1 MTGDFMVS
9 KSEASQPTR
18 RAEIGSGVLAFD
30 AALAKLLS
38 QARRPVKISQVPLL
52 QAQDRVL
59 AAPVSSSMNVPA
71 FDNSAM
77 DGYALN
83 VADFA
88 KPPSSFVVMQ
98 RIAAGQSG
106 QAIEPGEAARIFTG
120 APVPEGTNVVVPQ
133 EQTEVRGNRV
143 VVIGQFKAG
152 QHIRRAGEDVA
163 VDDVVLHT
171 GIRLEP
177 QHLALAAS
185 IGVAQVPVYPRLRV
199 GVLFTGD
206 ELVEPGQVLGA
217 GKIYNSNR
225 YALHSL
231 LARVGCD
238 VVDFGVVRDSLTATT
253 DALHKAAGECDVIM
267 TCGGVSV
274 GEEDWVKQAVTSL
287 GSLDVWRI
295 AMKPGKPLAFGRIG
309 NADFIG
315 LPGNPVSAFVTFLV
329 AVMPFLRQRLGLAT
343 LTPRYQLAVAGFDWA
358 GDAKRREFLRVRQ
371 EPGESAQPLLALW
384 PNQGSAVVSGLVWAD
399 GLVDLEPGTRVN
411 AGDAVRYVPLA
422 DLMR

>member
-1 MTGDFMVS
+1 MVS
-9 KSEASQPTR
+9 KSEASQPNRTSD
-18 RAEIGSGVLAFD
+18 IVSGVLAFD

-38 QARRPVKISQVPLL
+38 QARRPVKVSQVPLL
-52 QAQDRVL
+52 QALDRVL
-59 AAPVSSSMNVPA
+59 AAPVTSSMNVPA

-83 VADFA
+83 VADLA
-88 KPPSSFVVMQ
+88 NPPGSFVVVQ

-106 QAIEPGEAARIFTG
+106 LAIESGEAARIFTG

-133 EQTEVRGNRV
+133 EQTEAQGNRV
-143 VVIGQFKAG
+143 IVTGRVKAG

-163 VDDVVLHT
+163 LDDVVLHA

-185 IGVAQVPVYPRLRV
+185 IGVAQLPVYSRLRV
-199 GVLFTGD
+199 GVVFTGN
-206 ELVEPGQVLGA
+206 ELVEPGQILGT

-231 LARVGCD
+231 LARVGCE
-238 VVDFGVVRDSLTATT
+238 VVDFGVVRDSLMATT
-253 DALHKAAGECDVIM
+253 EALQKAAAECDVII

-274 GEEDWVKQAVTSL
+274 GEEDWVKQAVTNL
-287 GSLDVWRI
+287 GSIDLWRI

-329 AVMPFLRQRLGLAT
+329 AVMPFLRQRMGLVERM
-343 LTPRYQLAVAGFDWA
+343 PRYQLAVAGFDWA

-371 EPGESAQPLLALW
+371 EPGESAQALLALW

-399 GLVDLEPGTRVN
+399 GLVDLEPGTRVK
-411 AGDAVRYVPLA
+411 AGDLVRYVPLS
-422 DLMR
+422 DLMW

>member
-1 MTGDFMVS
+1 MVS
-9 KSEASQPTR
+9 KSDASEPIRTS
-18 RAEIGSGVLAFD
+18 EIGSGLLAFD

-38 QARRPVKISQVPLL
+38 RARRPVKVSQVPLL

-59 AAPVSSSMNVPA
+59 AAPVISSMNVPA

-88 KPPSSFVVMQ
+88 KPPESFVVIQ

-120 APVPEGTNVVVPQ
+120 APVPDGTNVVVPQ
-133 EQTEVRGNRV
+133 EQTQVQGNRV
-143 VVIGQFKAG
+143 LVNGQLRAG

-163 VDDVVLHT
+163 ADDVVLHA

-185 IGVAQVPVYPRLRV
+185 VGVAQVPVYARLRI

-206 ELVEPGQVLGA
+206 ELVEPGQALGA

-238 VVDFGVVRDSLTATT
+238 VLDFGVVTDSLMATT
-253 DALHKAAGECDVIM
+253 EALHKSARACDVII

-274 GEEDWVKQAVTSL
+274 GEEDWVKQAVTNL
-287 GSLDVWRI
+287 GSIDVWRI

-329 AVMPFLRQRLGLAT
+329 AVMPFLRQRMGLVARM
-343 LTPRYQLAVAGFDWA
+343 PRYQLAVAGFDWA

-371 EPGESAQPLLALW
+371 EPGESAQAVLALW

-399 GLVDLEPGTRVN
+399 GLVDLEPGTRVK
-411 AGDAVRYVPLA
+411 AGDLVRYVSLS